1 VGWAVVVFA
10 VLGIAVLTRVAISM
24 PGRSH
29 RGPLPAQ
36 SPEAARVQD
45 RLRRH
50 VETLASEIGER
61 HIWNPAG
68 LAAAGEY
75 VAASMRDAGLTVE
88 RQVFEARGA
97 SVANVIGVSDA
108 AAASSDVLV
117 IGAHYDSVIGTV
129 GANDNASGVAAL
141 LELARAL
148 RSDAPATP
156 IRFVAFVNEE
166 PPFFLT
172 AAMGSRQYAMRCR
185 ARGERVRAMLS
196 LETLGCYSDRPF
208 SQSYPIP
215 LGFFYPR
222 TGNFVAFVGNL
233 RSRALVRRC
242 VRTFR
247 SSVAFPCEGAALPG
261 YLPGIFWSDHWSFW
275 REGYPA
281 AMVTD
286 TALFRYGYYHLKGDT
301 PEKLDYGRLARVV
314 LGLRTVVLELAAARA
329 R

>member
-1 VGWAVVVFA
+1 MGWAVVALA
-10 VLGIAVLTRVAISM
+10 VLGVAMLTRVAIGM

-29 RGPLPAQ
+29 RGPLPALR
-36 SPEAARVQD
+36 PNEAQVRD
-45 RLRRH
+45 RLRQH
-50 VETLASEIGER
+50 VETLASQIGER
-61 HIWNPAG
+61 HIWNPTG
-68 LAAAGEY
+68 LAEAEEY
-75 VAASMRDAGLTVE
+75 VAAVMKEAGLTVE

-97 SVANVIGVSDA
+97 SVANVIGVSDEGVD
-108 AAASSDVLV
+108 SDVLV

-129 GANDNASGVAAL
+129 GANDNASGVAVL
-141 LELARAL
+141 LELARAI
-148 RSDAPATP
+148 RSDAPAVP
-156 IRFVAFVNEE
+156 LRFAAFVNEE

-172 AAMGSRQYAMRCR
+172 SAMGSRQYAMRCR

-314 LGLRTVVLELAAARA
+314 LGLRRVVLELAAARE